1 MECWRDK
8 ERDEEERLLI
18 EELAND
24 GSVELDS
31 ERVSSSVMVAIMM
44 RCRMPPFWSLPVL
57 ALALRR
63 LNMVVNI

>member
-1 MECWRDK
+1 MECW
-8 ERDEEERLLI
+8 RDEEERLLI

-44 RCRMPPFWSLPVL
+44 RCRMPPFWSLSVLAL

-63 LNMVVNI
+63 LNMVVDI